1 MTDNATHFYSYLAE
15 GNIICRCK
23 ARTGA
28 EVISELA
35 RLLARNN
42 AGLSAESIV
51 SEVLAREAVFPTVIA
66 PCRAHGWPS
75 STSRSSRWPP
85 AGTESI
91 SRRRRRVRSKSSSCC

>member
-28 EVISELA
+28 EVVSELA

-51 SEVLAREAVFPTVIA
+51 R
-66 PCRAHGWPS
+66 
-75 STSRSSRWPP
+75 
-85 AGTESI
+85 
-91 SRRRRRVRSKSSSCC
+91 